1 MRTTSWLLV
10 GTLLGTLTVGACGGN
25 SPPPDQVAAHRAANT
40 ALRGVPLIP
49 GAKLTSSEIGAD
61 AIQTMLTVELGPDSV
76 ADWYRQQLVNGKWDI
91 VGDATMADG
100 SISLHASRNGPPLWI
115 LIKGTG
121 VASSQVT
128 LVGAVPDSTA
138 DTTGGK

>member
-1 MRTTSWLLV
+1 MRSTSWLLV

-25 SPPPDQVAAHRAANT
+25 SPSPDQVAAHRAAT
-40 ALRGVPLIP
+40 KALRGAPLIP
-49 GAKLTSSEIGAD
+49 GAKLVSTEIGRD
-61 AIQTMLTVELGPDSV
+61 AIQTVLTVELGPDSV
-76 ADWYRQQLVNGKWDI
+76 ADWYRKQLVNGNWDI
-91 VGDATMADG
+91 VGDATMADS

-115 LIKGTG
+115 VIKGTG
-121 VASSQVT
+121 IASSQVT

>member
-1 MRTTSWLLV
+1 MRTTSLLLCGV
-10 GTLLGTLTVGACGGN
+10 LLGTLTVGACGGD
-25 SPPPDQVAAHRAANT
+25 SPPPDQVAANRAAT
-40 ALRGVPLIP
+40 KALRGAPMIP
-49 GAKLTSSEIGAD
+49 GAQLVSTDIGSD
-61 AIQTMLTVELGPDSV
+61 AIQTVVTVPLGPDSV
-76 ADWYRQQLVNGKWDI
+76 ADWYRKQLAGGKWDI

-115 LIKGTG
+115 LIKATG